1 MVRQVMSAVRKDFIA
16 SYLRF
21 QLNSLRNILDNIE
34 EENKVDCDYAR
45 ESIKDIEVKLRQLRK
60 LCVN

>member
-1 MVRQVMSAVRKDFIA
+1 MIVKVMSAIRKDFIA
-16 SYLRF
+16 THLRS

-45 ESIKDIEVKLRQLRK
+45 ESLKDIEVKLRQLRK

>member
-1 MVRQVMSAVRKDFIA
+1 MIVQVMSAIRKDFIA
-16 SYLRF
+16 THLRS

-45 ESIKDIEVKLRQLRK
+45 ESLKDIEVKLRQLRK

>member
-1 MVRQVMSAVRKDFIA
+1 MIKHVMSGIRKDFIA
-16 SYLRF
+16 GHLRS

-34 EENKVDCDYAR
+34 EENKVDCDYAS
-45 ESIKDIEVKLRQLRK
+45 ESLKDVEIKLRQLRK